1 MCGISAFLLSG
12 KDLKNNQEDWKCFD
26 ILIRSLKALQNRGY
40 DSCGIIDGEFKCLV
54 RTIKKSEM
62 EDDVVDINIPD
73 DSVEQLVLK
82 RDSFPCNALI
92 GMAHTRW
99 ATSGKKTINNAHP
112 HVSSDGKV
120 AVIHNGIIENYKSLK
135 VELKKKGWVFSSETD
150 TEIIS
155 NWIANRIEHQKALLF
170 DIRHGEQLCS
180 KFTESKLVNIELTC
194 SDLEEIVLQSL
205 RDANQSLEGT
215 WAVTVIFKELPN
227 SIFVAR
233 RGNPLLIGYNQSSE
247 NIMIASEIAGFV
259 NMVDKYA
266 ILGENQVL
274 HLKVGFKI
282 DDILKQNSNL
292 IFEDVSKEIIK
303 LTPGDFPYFMAK
315 EIYDQEDAVYGPCE
329 WGKYQDYML
338 KDIPELKKLYSLKEK
353 LLKTDGFDVLLV
365 GCGTS
370 YNSGLSSRWFFDE
383 YPFRTVSCIVASE
396 FTKHDL
402 PKGLTE
408 NPKNVIAILISQSG
422 ETLDTYR
429 ALKILKETH
438 IQTVALVNVENSLI
452 SRECDYSVNL
462 HAGREVGVAST
473 KAYVTQI
480 VGLRLLSLYLK
491 ERNVAK
497 IPDDLKMLSS
507 HIKTVLKSCF
517 PYSPCATKDEK
528 HQFLCPKPF
537 YNIINSLDSANHGFA
552 LSSGSLRATSYEA
565 SLKIKE
571 VGRVFIQGYPTSS
584 LKHGPF
590 ALIEEGIPILF
601 ALQEGEEEVLRRTNS
616 AIEEVHLRGARIFL
630 ITDIQ
635 NYKNDKVHETIIVP
649 FNKTFSSILTIIPF
663 QILSYF
669 LSGLRGLNCDRPVN
683 LAKCVTT
690 D

>member
-1 MCGISAFLLSG
+1 MCGISAFILSG
-12 KDLKNNQEDWKCFD
+12 NDLKNNQEEWKCFNV
-26 ILIRSLKALQNRGY
+26 LISSMKALQNRGY
-40 DSCGIIDGEFKCLV
+40 DSCGIIDSEFKCLL
-54 RTIKKSEM
+54 RTINNSEIQSN
-62 EDDVVDINIPD
+62 VDINIPN
-73 DSVEQLVLK
+73 DSVDQLVLK
-82 RDSFPCNALI
+82 KNNFPSNALI
-92 GMAHTRW
+92 GMSHTRW

-112 HVSSDGKV
+112 HVSSNGKI

-135 VELKKKGWVFSSETD
+135 SELKKKGWVFSSETD

-155 NWIANRIEHQKALLF
+155 NWIANRIEQQ
-170 DIRHGEQLCS
+170 I
-180 KFTESKLVNIELTC
+180 KFLDKSNLNENV
-194 SDLEEIVLQSL
+194 LEEIVIQSIQ
-205 RDANQSLEGT
+205 DANKSLEGT
-215 WAVTVIFKELPN
+215 WAVTVMYKELPN

-233 RGNPLLIGYNQSSE
+233 YGNPLLIGYNQSSE
-247 NIMIASEIAGFV
+247 NIMISSEIAGFV
-259 NMVDKYA
+259 NNVDKYA

-282 DDILKQNSNL
+282 DDILKQNSDL
-292 IFEDVSKEIIK
+292 IFQNTSKEIIK

-315 EIYDQEDAVYGPCE
+315 EIYDQEDAVYGPCQ
-329 WGKYQDYML
+329 WGIYHDYNIN
-338 KDIPELKKLYSLKEK
+338 DIPDLKNLYSIKEK
-353 LLKTDGFDVLLV
+353 LLQSDGFDVLLI

-370 YNSGLSSRWFFDE
+370 YNSGLSSRLFFDK
-383 YPFRTVSCIVASE
+383 YPFENVRCIIASE

-402 PKGLTE
+402 PKQL
-408 NPKNVIAILISQSG
+408 NKNSKNIIAILISQSG

-429 ALKILKETH
+429 ALKILKESYITT
-438 IQTVALVNVENSLI
+438 IALVNVENSLI
-452 SRECDYSVNL
+452 SRECDYSINL

-473 KAYVTQI
+473 KAYITQI
-480 VGLRLLSLYLK
+480 IGLYLISLYFK
-491 ERNVAK
+491 EKNSYK
-497 IPDDLKMLSS
+497 IPDDLKNLSS
-507 HIKTVLKSCF
+507 NIKTVLKNFF
-517 PYSPCATKDEK
+517 PYSPCASKDKK
-528 HQFLCPKPF
+528 HQFLCPKSF
-537 YNIINSLDSANHGFA
+537 YNIINSLDKYNHGFA
-552 LSSGSLRATSYEA
+552 LSSGSLLATSYEA

-571 VGRVFIQGYPTSS
+571 IGRVFIQEYPTSS

-601 ALQEGEEEVLRRTNS
+601 ALQEGEDEVLKRTNS
-616 AIEEVHLRGARIFL
+616 AIDEVHLRGAKIFL

-635 NYKNDKVHETIIVP
+635 NYKNTKVDEIIIVP

>member
-12 KDLKNNQEDWKCFD
+12 NDLKNNKEDWKCFD
-26 ILIRSLKALQNRGY
+26 ILIHSMKALQNRGY
-40 DSCGIIDGEFKCLV
+40 DSCGIIDSEFKCLL
-54 RTIKKSEM
+54 RTINKSEM
-62 EDDVVDINIPD
+62 EDFDITIPND
-73 DSVEQLVLK
+73 AVEQLFLK
-82 RDSFPCNALI
+82 RDSFPSNALI

-112 HVSSDGKV
+112 HVSSNRKV
-120 AVIHNGIIENYKSLK
+120 AVIHNGIIENYKILK
-135 VELKKKGWVFSSETD
+135 SELKKKGWIFSSETD

-155 NWIANRIEHQKALLF
+155 NWLASRIEIL
-170 DIRHGEQLCS
+170 
-180 KFTESKLVNIELTC
+180 IELTDK
-194 SDLEEIVLQSL
+194 SNLNETVLEEIVLQSL
-205 RDANQSLEGT
+205 RDANKNLEGT
-215 WAVTVIFKELPN
+215 WAVTVMYKDLPN

-233 RGNPLLIGYNQSSE
+233 CGNPLLIGYNQSSE

-259 NMVDKYA
+259 NNVDKYA

-274 HLKVGFKI
+274 KLKIGFKI
-282 DDILKQNSNL
+282 DDILKQNSDL
-292 IFEDVSKEIIK
+292 IFQNTSKEIIK
-303 LTPGDFPYFMAK
+303 ITPGDFPYFMAK

-329 WGKYQDYML
+329 WGKYQDYKL
-338 KDIPELKKLYSLKEK
+338 NDIPELKKLYIIKEK
-353 LLKTDGFDVLLV
+353 LLNSDGFDVLLI

-370 YNSGLSSRWFFDE
+370 YNSGLSSRLFFYK
-383 YPFRTVSCIVASE
+383 YPFRTVRCIIASE
-396 FTKHDL
+396 FTKNDL
-402 PKGLTE
+402 PNGLNE
-408 NPKNVIAILISQSG
+408 NPKNIIAILISQSG

-429 ALKILKETH
+429 ALKILKDSN
-438 IQTVALVNVENSLI
+438 IQTIALVNVENSLI
-452 SRECDYSVNL
+452 SRECDYTVNL
-462 HAGREVGVAST
+462 YAGREVGVAST
-473 KAYVTQI
+473 KAYITQI
-480 VGLRLLSLYLK
+480 VGLLLISLYLK
-491 ERNVAK
+491 EKNNNK

-507 HIKTVLKSCF
+507 HIKTVLKNFF
-517 PYSPCATKDEK
+517 PYSPCATKDKK
-528 HQFLCPKPF
+528 HQFLCPKSF
-537 YNIINSLDSANHGFA
+537 YNIINSLDKANHGFA

-571 VGRVFIQGYPTSS
+571 IGRVFIQGYPTSS

-590 ALIEEGIPILF
+590 SLIEEGIPILF

-616 AIEEVHLRGARIFL
+616 AIEEVHLRGAQIFL

-635 NYKNDKVHETIIVP
+635 NYKNDKVHEIIIVP

-663 QILSYF
+663 QIISYF